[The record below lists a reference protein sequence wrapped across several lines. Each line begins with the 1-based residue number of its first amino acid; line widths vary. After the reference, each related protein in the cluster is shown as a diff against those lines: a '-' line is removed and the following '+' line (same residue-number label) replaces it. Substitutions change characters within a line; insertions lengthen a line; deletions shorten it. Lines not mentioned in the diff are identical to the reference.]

1 MKTDAQIK
9 RDVEDELIWEP
20 SIDEARIGVSVEEG
34 VVTLSGEV
42 DSYAIKMAVEK
53 ATKRVKGVKAVA
65 EDIIVNYGMEAEK
78 SDTEIAKAVVHAL
91 KWHASVPEE
100 SIIPKVENGWIYL
113 SGMVRWGYQKES
125 AKNAIKELSGVK
137 GVINS
142 VTISQ
147 DGVQTQDIK
156 KSIKAAFS
164 RSAELEARGIQ
175 VSAQGH
181 VVTLEGTVHSL
192 KEKEEAE
199 RTAFNAP
206 GVYEVKNYLTV
217 KYSGAV
223 V

>member
-20 SIDEARIGVSVEEG
+20 GIDEARIGVSVEEG

-42 DSYAIKMAVEK
+42 DSYALKMAVEK
-53 ATKRVKGVKAVA
+53 AAKRVKGVKAVA
-65 EDIIVNYGMEAEK
+65 EDIVVNYGMEAEK

-91 KWHASVPEE
+91 KWHASVPEG
-100 SIIPKVENGWIYL
+100 SIIPKVENGWVYL
-113 SGMVRWGYQKES
+113 SGKVRWGYQKES
-125 AKNAIKELSGVK
+125 AKNAIKELTGVK

-142 VTISQ
+142 ITISQ

-217 KYSGAV
+217 KYSGALV
-223 V
+223 

>member
-181 VVTLEGTVHSL
+181 VVTLEGTVHSV

>member
-9 RDVEDELIWEP
+9 RDVQDELIWEP

-42 DSYAIKMAVEK
+42 DSYALKMAVEK
-53 ATKRVKGVKAVA
+53 AAKRVKGVKAVA
-65 EDIIVNYGMEAEK
+65 EDIVVNYGMETEK

-91 KWHASVPEE
+91 KWHASVPED
-100 SIIPKVENGWIYL
+100 SIIPKVENGWVYL
-113 SGMVRWGYQKES
+113 SGKVRWGYQKES

-142 VTISQ
+142 ITISQ
-147 DGVQTQDIK
+147 EGVKPQDIK
-156 KSIKAAFS
+156 KRIKAAFS
-164 RSAELEARGIQ
+164 RSAELEARGITVRLQ
-175 VSAQGH
+175 DH

-206 GVYEVKNYLTV
+206 GVYEVKNYLEV
-217 KYSGAV
+217 RYSGV
-223 V
+223 PV

>member
-42 DSYAIKMAVEK
+42 DSYAIKLAVEK

-100 SIIPKVENGWIYL
+100 SIIPKVENGWVYL

>member
-42 DSYAIKMAVEK
+42 DSYAIKLAVEK

-100 SIIPKVENGWIYL
+100 SIIPKVENGWVYL

-181 VVTLEGTVHSL
+181 VVTLEGTVHSV